1 MPSVLLSTV
10 GIMAF
15 HKTSKVLIVKSIV
28 LSDTEW
34 LIPWKSSVDICLFVE
49 TMTWTKKACN
59 VLCWRVWA
67 AQREREVGV
76 EELRKQKT
84 LTNGGGPSGA
94 AIGPSLTSS
103 LIILMTRPRY
113 TSTAAVIGFS
123 KCSAMF
129 DASPCLLVIS
139 AIYAVSVEGVRKVVS

>member
-1 MPSVLLSTV
+1 MNQESMQCVMLESV
-10 GIMAF
+10 
-15 HKTSKVLIVKSIV
+15 
-28 LSDTEW
+28 
-34 LIPWKSSVDICLFVE
+34 SSSE
-49 TMTWTKKACN
+49 
-59 VLCWRVWA
+59 
-67 AQREREVGV
+67 REREVGV

-123 KCSAMF
+123 ECSAMF

-139 AIYAVSVEGVRKVVS
+139 AIYAVSVQGVRKVV

>member
-15 HKTSKVLIVKSIV
+15 HKTLKVLIVKSIV

-113 TSTAAVIGFS
+113 TSTLLSLASQNAVQ
-123 KCSAMF
+123 
-129 DASPCLLVIS
+129 CLMHPLVYLWLVPS
-139 AIYAVSVEGVRKVVS
+139 MQCLSRV

>member
-15 HKTSKVLIVKSIV
+15 HKTLKVLIVKSIV

-103 LIILMTRPRY
+103 LIILMTRPLY
-113 TSTAAVIGFS
+113 TPTAAVIGFS

-129 DASPCLLVIS
+129 DASHCYLWLVASMQCLSRV
-139 AIYAVSVEGVRKVVS
+139 